1 MLFFL
6 ITVIVLLAS
15 AQAKFYTDCG
25 SSLATIQNVGV
36 SGCKE
41 DAKECTL
48 RRNSNVT
55 ISISFTPS
63 KDIDALQT
71 EVHGVI
77 MNLPVPFPLP
87 QPNAC
92 QDDGIK
98 CPLKAGT
105 QYNYKSTLPVLKS
118 YPKVKVGVKWELK
131 TEDEEDVVCILI
143 SSRIN

>member
-1 MLFFL
+1 MLFL
-6 ITVIVLLAS
+6 ITVAVLLAS

-25 SSLATIQNVGV
+25 SPLASIEKIEV
-36 SGCKE
+36 SGCND
-41 DAKECTL
+41 DAKECVL
-48 RRNSNVT
+48 RRNTNVT
-55 ISISFTPS
+55 ISIEFTPS
-63 KDIDALQT
+63 KDIDSLVT

-92 QDDGIK
+92 QDTGLK

-105 QYNYKSTLPVLKS
+105 KVSYKATLPVLKS
-118 YPKVKVGVKWELK
+118 YPKVKVDVKWELK
-131 TEDEEDVVCILI
+131 TEEDEDVVCILL